1 MCTRCRG
8 ASAANNQQEGE
19 RLEWLWAQITEMFWN
34 VFYRPDWRDVVDIL
48 IVAFLIYQLLRFTR
62 QTRGSSVFK
71 GLIVVLIVTWLSAAI
86 NLRALNWVLVQL
98 INTGSVLLVV
108 IFQPELRRA
117 LEQIGRGKILA
128 ANKARSGDIE
138 IERIVNAF
146 VDSLTRLARRR
157 VGALIVIEGNTGL
170 KDVIESGTLVDARI
184 SAGLIENIFEPN
196 TPLHDGAVVVRG
208 ESLYA
213 AACILPLTDDQ
224 SISRDLGTRHRAAI
238 GVTETTDAT
247 ALVVSEETGVI
258 SMARGGKLSRYLD
271 AKSLSELLHQIY
283 GEPQP
288 GVLKQLLKRRAGK

>member
-1 MCTRCRG
+1 L
-8 ASAANNQQEGE
+8 EG
-19 RLEWLWAQITEMFWN
+19 LWAQLTELYYN
-34 VFYRPDWRDVVDIL
+34 VFYRPDWRDVLDIL
-48 IVAFLIYQLLRFTR
+48 IVATIIYQLLRFTR

-71 GLIVVLIVTWLSAAI
+71 GFVVILIVTWISAAVK
-86 NLRALNWVLVQL
+86 LRALNWVLVQL
-98 INTGSVLLVV
+98 INTGAVLLVV

-117 LEQIGRGKILA
+117 LEQIGRGRIMGTS
-128 ANKARSGDIE
+128 KARSNDME

-146 VDSLTRLARRR
+146 VDALTRLARRR

-184 SAGLIENIFEPN
+184 SSALIENIFEPN

-208 ESLYA
+208 ESVYA

-238 GVTETTDAT
+238 GVTETTDAI

-271 AKSLSELLHQIY
+271 AKSLSELLHKIY

-288 GVLKQLLKRRAGK
+288 GVIKQLLKRRPGK